1 MTLEQLRIFAEVAA
15 LEHITRA
22 AARLN
27 MTQSA
32 VSAAISALESRHRVT
47 LFDRVGRSIVL
58 NDTGRLFLK
67 EAQAVLASAR
77 AAEAALMDLSGL
89 MQGNLSIM
97 ASQTVAGYWLAP
109 RLAEYKRLYPGIALG
124 VRIGN
129 TQEVAD
135 AVAEGRAEIGLIEW
149 PDERRSVS
157 ARRIATDE
165 MIVVV
170 APGHPWSDARPR
182 TINDFIETP
191 WILREAGSGT
201 RHAFESLVQSGGLEM
216 SALDISMEL
225 PGNETVIGMVE
236 AGVGATL
243 MSRAIV
249 TPLLKSGSLVE
260 ANVAPLPRPFFL
272 LRHEERY
279 RSKAADAFD
288 AIVSASGGGGG
299 SGGEG

>member
-1 MTLEQLRIFAEVAA
+1 MTLDQLRIFAEVAA
-15 LEHITRA
+15 RQHITRA
-22 AARLN
+22 AANLN

-32 VSAAISALESRHRVT
+32 VSAAISALETRHRVT

-58 NDTGRLFLK
+58 NHTGRLFLK

-89 MQGNLSIM
+89 MHGELSIM

-109 RLAEYKRLYPGIALG
+109 RLAEYRRRYPGIVLA

-157 ARRIATDE
+157 ARQIATDE

-170 APGHPWSDARPR
+170 APGHPWSDALPR
-182 TINDFIETP
+182 RVADFAQTP

-201 RHAFESLVQSGGLEM
+201 RHAFESLLETAGVEIGSLEIVM
-216 SALDISMEL
+216 SL

-249 TPLLKSGSLVE
+249 TPLLQSGSLVE

-279 RSKAADAFD
+279 HSKAADAFG
-288 AIVSASGGGGG
+288 AIVSAVTAG
-299 SGGEG
+299 SSKP